1 LCNVGN
7 KKAAVLPEP
16 VREWAI
22 MLKPDIISGITFFLN
37 WCGIFVSYVMNSLVY
52 FL

>member
-22 MLKPDIISGITFFLN
+22 MLKPEIISGITFF
-37 WCGIFVSYVMNSLVY
+37 
-52 FL
+52 